1 MSHCDHSLIPNAT
14 PFERELESHAA
25 QKYCRVNAD
34 IIRDLHD
41 PMKCPLEFLPWLA
54 YALSVDLWNDRW
66 PEAIKRAVCANA
78 LEMHRHKGTHGGV
91 MDALAALGV
100 RPEIVYWH
108 EMQPPGEPGTMDVTL
123 WINTILNPAADM
135 IIGAEAVRDI
145 LEQLNR
151 SKRASIHY
159 KFTLAVEAS
168 PSGVCIGTSGQLTTH
183 QRTDAKHLRTATRAT
198 APAGVGIGTSGQLT
212 THQRTDAK
220 HLRTATRATAPS
232 GVGIGTSGQLTTH
245 QRTDAK
251 HLRTATRATAPAGV
265 GISGQMTTHL
275 RLEASL

>member
-159 KFTLAVEAS
+159 TFRLAVETES
-168 PSGVCIGTSGQLTTH
+168 N
-183 QRTDAKHLRTATRAT
+183 
-198 APAGVGIGTSGQLT
+198 GVGMGLS
-212 THQRTDAK
+212 A
-220 HLRTATRATAPS
+220 
-232 GVGIGTSGQLTTH
+232 
-245 QRTDAK
+245 
-251 HLRTATRATAPAGV
+251 
-265 GISGQMTTHL
+265 QMTTHQHIDAPHTAMDTATQPTAIGIGLSAQMTTRQHVDAAHTAMDTATQPTAIGIGLSAQMTTRQHVDAAHIAMDTNTAPLSLVIACSAHMTTRL
-275 RLEASL
+275 RIDASV